1 MRMSCNGSILA
12 PKFIKVEVSN
22 LERVVHHQ
30 EKKTL
35 FGLDL
40 HYYMIMYEIIVDYI
54 DDVSL

>member
-1 MRMSCNGSILA
+1 MSCNGSILA

-30 EKKTL
+30 EKETL